1 MAKVKFALGLLLL
14 LGLMDSTTTFA
25 NPALVEWSEVKS
37 PTDGKAGDWVLAL
50 GSDVQQLTM
59 AIDGTLYAYKFDGT
73 THHLMKSTDGGCT
86 WEQTDYDGG
95 AIADIACSRID
106 AETIYLTDGRH
117 VYKSDDGGDSFDK
130 VGYGTFPA
138 LDASESVACLDVG
151 YNGNDDPFVFIGTA
165 DKDKDN
171 FGGVYCIAEADFGAR
186 WADVKVGNYDLYSI
200 AGSPDFAQDSRVMAL
215 VTDETHT
222 YIINNYGVLGD
233 WSHPVELVENNAS
246 SFAVSAASR
255 ICFPSDFDQIY
266 EFFVGVAVAG
276 NGDVYRVTEK
286 DAYDLGVDA
295 DIISLDLVGEIGDT
309 RLLAG
314 GTAGKVWYST
324 DDGESWYWSKKAPS
338 GDGLTYVVMAAD
350 FADSSI
356 AYAATSGTESAFSI
370 SRDGGVTW
378 NQTSLI
384 DTKISDIVDLA
395 PSPSYSQDN
404 TLFMLTEHTDGE
416 HSLWRSLNG
425 GTSWERVYTSA
436 LSDVEQIDR
445 VALSPQYDS
454 DNQVV
459 FIAGRSNGSSAIWKS
474 DDNGQNFKRRIA
486 PFPIDAWAVVDD
498 TSLFIGSFD
507 EAGNLGLAYRTT
519 NSGRSYSEGTVAGSQ
534 SLKSIA
540 LSPDYDEDETV
551 LVGNKD
557 GWVYWSEDNGASFEP
572 LPPDATSKPLTGSV
586 TIAFDPG
593 YSSNKTVYAASDTAG
608 EGIYRFIIGKSD
620 AWESIDSPD
629 EGMIGQMIVSAEGTL
644 YATNFKADG
653 GMERCLNPT
662 YSLGPTFETVT
673 KGLDDGVT
681 LIGLWLDDNRL
692 WSIDTTNVK
701 LMTYTDSLTQPVA
714 LTAPLS
720 EAPGVGTI
728 IDSTVR
734 KISLDWKTSKGAT
747 EYKWQLD
754 YDTDFSSVPSD
765 FEGDTKTSSARLP
778 ALEPATTYYWRVRAT
793 EPVLS
798 PWSAKW
804 SFTTSLGT
812 EVSAPKLDSP
822 KAGASGMPVK
832 PIFQW
837 SAVAGADSYE
847 LVVSTE
853 ANLDNPTILKTG
865 AYALPTTAWQCNI
878 ALNYNTA
885 YYWKVRAISSDTC
898 SAWSAV
904 SAFTIEPPPSPQLTP
919 PPEPPQPPKP
929 IEIYDNHCW
938 ASAGGIYSQGNPH
951 SDPNTDPNKPN
962 CIIQNCLIA

>member
-14 LGLMDSTTTFA
+14 LGLLGLTFPVSA
-25 NPALVEWSEVKS
+25 EPDIAEWSEVKS

-50 GSDVQQLTM
+50 GSDVQHLSM
-59 AIDGTLYAYKFDGT
+59 AIDGTLYAYNFDGT

-95 AIADIACSRID
+95 AIADIAGSRID
-106 AETIYLTDGRH
+106 AETIYLTDGSH

-130 VGYGTFPA
+130 VGYGSFPA
-138 LDASESVACLDVG
+138 LDANESVACLDVG
-151 YNGNDDPFVFIGTA
+151 YNGNDDPFVLIGTA
-165 DKDKDN
+165 DKDN

-186 WADVKVGNYDLYSI
+186 WADLKVGSYDVYSI
-200 AGSPDFAQDSRVMAL
+200 ACSPDFAQDYRVMAL

-233 WSHPVELVENNAS
+233 WSYPVELVENNAS

-255 ICFPSDFDQIY
+255 ICFPSNFGEIY
-266 EFFVGVAVAG
+266 EFFVGVVAVG
-276 NGDVYRVTEK
+276 NGDVYRVTEE

-295 DIISLDLVGEIGDT
+295 DIISLDLIGEIGDT

-324 DDGESWYWSKKAPS
+324 DDGESWDSSQKAPS

-350 FADSSI
+350 FANSSI
-356 AYAATSGTESAFSI
+356 AYAATSSTESAFSI

-454 DNQVV
+454 DNQVM
-459 FIAGRSNGSSAIWKS
+459 FIAGSSNGSSAIWKS

-486 PFPIDAWAVVDD
+486 PFPIDAWTVVDD
-498 TSLFIGSFD
+498 TSLFIGSHD
-507 EAGNLGLAYRTT
+507 GSSGLVYRTN
-519 NSGRSYSEGTVAGSQ
+519 NSGRSYSKGAVAGSQ

-540 LSPDYDEDETV
+540 LSPDYDEDETI

-572 LPPDATSKPLTGSV
+572 LPLDATSKPLTGSV
-586 TIAFDPG
+586 TVAFDPE
-593 YSSNKTVYAASDTAG
+593 YSSNNTVYAASDTAG

-644 YATNFKADG
+644 YAANFKADG

-662 YSLGPTFETVT
+662 YSLGPTFEAVT

-681 LIGLWLDDNRL
+681 LIRLWLHDNRL

-714 LTAPLS
+714 LTSPLN

-728 IDSTVR
+728 IDNTVR
-734 KISLDWKTSKGAT
+734 KISLDWETSKGAT
-747 EYKWQLD
+747 EYKWQLN
-754 YDTDFSSVPSD
+754 YDTNFSSVPAD
-765 FEGDTKTSSARLP
+765 FEGDTEASSARLP
-778 ALEPATTYYWRVRAT
+778 DLEPATTYYWRVRAT

-812 EVSAPKLDSP
+812 EVSAPELDSP

-853 ANLDNPTILKTG
+853 ANLGNPTILKTG

-878 ALNYNTA
+878 ALDYNTA

-904 SAFTIEPPPSPQLTP
+904 SAFTIEPPPSPQSTP
-919 PPEPPQPPKP
+919 PLTPPQPPSP
-929 IEIYDNHCW
+929 ATPDWVNW
-938 ASAGGIYSQGNPH
+938 LMPLGGVLLLTFLVTMIAMLI
-951 SDPNTDPNKPN
+951 TM
-962 CIIQNCLIA
+962 IILVIKVSRL